1 MSATYNGNAG
11 SVSAHGAVAVTN
23 PTDGDALTATSNNS
37 AIETLANQVQ
47 HLKTSALLRDQ
58 AGGDAITGR
67 IDVETAARIR
77 LKGTSVLTDETGVAS
92 AGFTSGNTK
101 FAGIGGFE
109 TAGDYEY
116 QGSNVEHKF
125 ISCADFHN
133 TAGNILDSAEGLVF
147 QAPSAGYFLWAKLP
161 LPRPAVLQNVDIL
174 IGSAGAVAGSSIYW
188 GRVEPVDATLT
199 TVPARTYENS
209 GTSGGYSYTPG
220 ASQPA
225 TWVNGLPWRASP
237 VYTLA
242 QKGFWFV
249 GINLAEDTLFWGMRI
264 RYNLTKLRVEQ

>member
-1 MSATYNGNAG
+1 MPIVYPGNGAAITPHSA
-11 SVSAHGAVAVTN
+11 VSGTN
-23 PTDGDALTATSNNS
+23 PADLDPLTAESNNI
-37 AIETLANQVQ
+37 AIRTLADHVQ

-58 AGGDAITGR
+58 AGGDAVTGR
-67 IDVETAARIR
+67 IDVESTARIR
-77 LKGTSVLTDETGVAS
+77 LKGTSVLTDETGAAS

-116 QGSNVEHKF
+116 QGSNIEHKF

-133 TAGNILDSAEGLVF
+133 AAGNILDSAQGLVF
-147 QAPSAGYFLWAKLP
+147 QAPTSGYFLWAKLP

-174 IGSAGAVAGSSIYW
+174 IGSAGTVAASAIYW

-199 TVPARTYENS
+199 TVPARTFENS
-209 GTSGGYSYTPG
+209 GTSSGYSYTPG

-225 TWVNGLPWRASP
+225 TWVNGLPWRASA

-249 GINLAEDTLFWGMRI
+249 GVNLAQDTLLWGMRI